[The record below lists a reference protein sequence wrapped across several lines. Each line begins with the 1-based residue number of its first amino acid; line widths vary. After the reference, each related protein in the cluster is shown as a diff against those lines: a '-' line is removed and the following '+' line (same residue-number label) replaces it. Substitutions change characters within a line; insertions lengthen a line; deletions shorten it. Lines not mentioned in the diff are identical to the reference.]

1 MTHSPY
7 RVAVLLLVAQLNASN
22 AFAPP
27 TKLASIG
34 PSSKTSRLYDTE
46 DLVDVIE
53 KVDCKTYTPHDA
65 VPKSSSSSNKDVV
78 ENGTAKRVQQ
88 NPLGKFSDA
97 VSAAVFSALHYDD
110 QLGIQ
115 DSSKNLRVLWS
126 RAYLNHVGT
135 MKDDIAYQLLPTKTR
150 DFIKIL
156 PKNGPLV
163 NFQEFITS
171 RTKFIDSAVDS
182 FLHGVVEEDS
192 ARSSGDKTKEKPQI
206 VLFGA
211 GYDTRSL
218 RYNDKATF
226 FEVDL
231 PEVVEGKGRL
241 QQYWKDLQ
249 AKADNGED
257 VVLPTR
263 LGYDLN
269 DAADPTKPSLSESLT
284 SAGLDPNIPT
294 LFVWEAVLFYVKP
307 EAVLEIF
314 KDIFNLGDKSVYCL
328 VDSLKPAVT
337 TSFLH
342 VTREVFDKY
351 NLDII
356 DHDSRWGGAVHFA
369 LAGRKGSSLT
379 KTMLDERDELPFSY
393 LATSVPNGIEEQ
405 STGTASFNNHWYAV
419 AFPWQ
424 IEEGEVYSTRLWG
437 EPLVI
442 YRDTEGN
449 MVCAKDVC
457 PHRSAPLSMSKMNG
471 DGQLEC
477 MYHGWAFGK
486 EGVCESIPTQAFVPG
501 STGSQ
506 SKSSNFK
513 KKACLKTYAVQEH
526 EGLVWLWRGNILE
539 ADADKLPKTRKDTST
554 YPCDT
559 ILDYNVDWQY
569 LVENNL
575 DSPHLFWLHNG
586 SVPPVRS
593 LNFVREKVNQVK
605 LKFFRDDS
613 GLGHYGQTAGGKP
626 KIVRFDAPN
635 IVRHGGVSSFS
646 EEFHIVPIAPGQS
659 RVILRQHLP
668 KGPILT
674 TALSIPFAE
683 PFLQKLVQIWN
694 YHIALEDYSVMQGQ
708 AHNVDDLGAPHLAL
722 GDLGDDL
729 VAHFYKWKTSAEKND
744 GALPFFS
751 KWDGKAMD
759 FKAAITEKDMSQE
772 TSFSVVDDKENVD
785 GQQVGTYGIL
795 KSYSQAT
802 PHEKYPPVNYN
813 MYKPL
818 LAMDQ
823 MMRKDAPGNPE
834 YDKSNAKGKLVP
846 AGVMATVTIGA
857 AATVGAAVAQSM
869 DMLPTLLHV
878 V

>member
-1 MTHSPY
+1 AMS
-7 RVAVLLLVAQLNASN
+7 
-22 AFAPP
+22 
-27 TKLASIG
+27 
-34 PSSKTSRLYDTE
+34 
-46 DLVDVIE
+46 
-53 KVDCKTYTPHDA
+53 
-65 VPKSSSSSNKDVV
+65 
-78 ENGTAKRVQQ
+78 
-88 NPLGKFSDA
+88 
-97 VSAAVFSALHYDD
+97 
-110 QLGIQ
+110 
-115 DSSKNLRVLWS
+115 
-126 RAYLNHVGT
+126 
-135 MKDDIAYQLLPTKTR
+135 DDIAYQLLPTGTR
-150 DFIKIL
+150 DIIKVL
-156 PKNGPLV
+156 PKSGPLV

-171 RTKFIDSAVDS
+171 RTKFIDDAVDS
-182 FLHGVVEEDS
+182 FLRGVQED
-192 ARSSGDKTKEKPQI
+192 AISSSEGGYTNKKPQI

-218 RYNDKATF
+218 RYNNKATF

-231 PEVVEGKGRL
+231 PEVVDGKGRL

-249 AKADNGED
+249 SKAANGDD
-257 VVLPTR
+257 VTLPTR

-269 DAADPTKPSLSESLT
+269 NAADPTKPSLSESLT
-284 SAGLDPNIPT
+284 NAGLDPSVPT

-307 EAVLEIF
+307 KAVLEIF
-314 KDIFNLGDKSVYCL
+314 EDVFNLGTKSVYCL

-342 VTREVFDKY
+342 ITREVFDTY

-356 DHDSRWGGAVHFA
+356 DHNSRWGGAV
-369 LAGRKGSSLT
+369 RKESSLT
-379 KTMLDERDELPFSY
+379 KTMLNERDELPFSY
-393 LATSVPNGIEEQ
+393 LATSAPNGIEEQ
-405 STGTASFNNHWYAV
+405 SPETASYNDHWYAV
-419 AFPWQ
+419 AYPWQ
-424 IEEGEVYSTRLWG
+424 IEEGEVFSTRLWG
-437 EPLVI
+437 EPLVL
-442 YRDTEGN
+442 YRDTDGN

-457 PHRSAPLSMSKMNG
+457 PHRSAPLSMSKMNSEG
-471 DGQLEC
+471 RLEC
-477 MYHGWAFGK
+477 MYHGWSFGK
-486 EGVCESIPTQAFVPG
+486 EGACESIPTQTIADGTTTP
-501 STGSQ
+501 
-506 SKSSNFK
+506 SNFK

-526 EGLVWLWRGNILE
+526 EGLIWLWRGNLLE
-539 ADADKLPKTRKDTST
+539 ADADKLPKTRKDAST

-569 LVENNL
+569 IVENNL

-613 GLGHYGQTAGGKP
+613 GLGHYGQTSGGKP

-646 EEFHIVPIAPGQS
+646 EEFHIVPISPGQT
-659 RVILRQHLP
+659 RVLLRQNLP
-668 KGPILT
+668 KGPILST
-674 TALSIPFAE
+674 VLSIPFAE
-683 PFLQKLVQIWN
+683 SFLQKLVNVWN

-729 VAHFYKWKTSAEKND
+729 VSHFYKWKASAEKND
-744 GALPFFS
+744 GALPFFA

-759 FKAAITEKDMSQE
+759 FKAAVTDKEMSQE

-785 GQQVGTYGIL
+785 GRQVGTYGIL

-802 PHEKYPPVNYN
+802 PHDKYPPVNYQ

-834 YDKSNAKGKLVP
+834 VEPKNGSL
-846 AGVMATVTIGA
+846 VMATVTVTVGA
-857 AATVGAAVAQSM
+857 AATVGAAVAQ
-869 DMLPTLLHV
+869 TIHG
-878 V
+878 